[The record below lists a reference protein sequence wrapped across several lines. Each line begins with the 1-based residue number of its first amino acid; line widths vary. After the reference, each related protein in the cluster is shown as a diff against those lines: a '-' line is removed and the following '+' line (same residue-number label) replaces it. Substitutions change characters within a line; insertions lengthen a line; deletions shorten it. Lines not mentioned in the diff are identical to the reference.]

1 MKIWVSAVK
10 HNCLTNFRCLNCD
23 FSTERAS
30 SCYCTS
36 CNDEHV
42 CSIWPCTN
50 GDRSRVWKMSEMFS
64 SLNSCHID
72 KVTSNDAVPF
82 VREGRAPC
90 QENRARGDTYCKEV
104 LREATGSWKRAC
116 NHLAIIYLKSG
127 TIATSQPVQLSLCH
141 ALTAQINGK
150 GWVGGL
156 EKDEPRL
163 SCSVVAIVNYLPRMT
178 DDFNLLLARLVQLM
192 ALDVAMSILLN
203 WILVL
208 WLNAPAC
215 AVFRDT
221 TLLNGPNPTELN
233 AATLHW

>member
-1 MKIWVSAVK
+1 MDDGWELHWVRIWSRYVAETLLRCGCCMKIWVSAVK

-156 EKDEPRL
+156 EKDGPRL
-163 SCSVVAIVNYLPRMT
+163 CMLTGGNSS
-178 DDFNLLLARLVQLM
+178 LLAQN
-192 ALDVAMSILLN
+192 D
-203 WILVL
+203 W
-208 WLNAPAC
+208 W
-215 AVFRDT
+215 F
-221 TLLNGPNPTELN
+221 
-233 AATLHW
+233 